1 MQRWRL
7 SWNRAIHSG
16 SVKDRIGVAMVEDA
30 EKKGLISPGSTLIE
44 PTSGNTGIALAF
56 TAAAKGYKLIL
67 TMPESMSIE
76 RRRLLQVLGAE
87 LVLTPAAEGMPGA
100 IRAAEELVQ
109 NNPDAI
115 MLQQFDNPSN
125 PAIHRATTAEEI
137 WADTDGKVDLFEGW
151 RWNRRNVQRG
161 LFCAEGKKRRNQG
174 VRRGAGKIS
183 GYFRRKAGRA

>member
-1 MQRWRL
+1 M
-7 SWNRAIHSG
+7 
-16 SVKDRIGVAMVEDA
+16 
-30 EKKGLISPGSTLIE
+30 
-44 PTSGNTGIALAF
+44 
-56 TAAAKGYKLIL
+56 
-67 TMPESMSIE
+67 
-76 RRRLLQVLGAE
+76 
-87 LVLTPAAEGMPGA
+87 LTPAAEGMPGA

-137 WADTDGKVDLFEGW
+137 WADTDGKVDLFVAG
-151 RWNRRNVQRG
+151 VG
-161 LFCAEGKKRRNQG
+161 TGGTFSGVSSVLKGKKRRNQG